1 MNRFSWQQFSLLI
14 KHLSLIL
21 TPPHPPKHLA
31 LSLPKNT
38 LQTHKNMGGNIS
50 SLLITKKAI
59 PLTVSLE
66 YGYPCDTI
74 RITLHLKLVSI

>member
-1 MNRFSWQQFSLLI
+1 MNRFSWQQFSLLD
-14 KHLSLIL
+14 HQTLVPYPY
-21 TPPHPPKHLA
+21 PPQHLA
-31 LSLPKNT
+31 LNLPQNT

-66 YGYPCDTI
+66 YGYPCDII
-74 RITLHLKLVSI
+74 RITLHLKQLSI

>member
-21 TPPHPPKHLA
+21 TPPPQHLA

-74 RITLHLKLVSI
+74 RITLYLRLVSI

>member
-21 TPPHPPKHLA
+21 TPPPQHLA
-31 LSLPKNT
+31 LNLPKNT

-50 SLLITKKAI
+50 KFVNNKERNTIDCKLRVW
-59 PLTVSLE
+59 VSM
-66 YGYPCDTI
+66 
-74 RITLHLKLVSI
+74 

>member
-21 TPPHPPKHLA
+21 NPPPPQHLA
-31 LSLPKNT
+31 LNLPQNT

-66 YGYPCDTI
+66 YGYPCDII
-74 RITLHLKLVSI
+74 RITLYLKLVSI